1 MKLHYYIRGGILF
14 GLTSYIVY
22 LVQLDKLH
30 YYIVP
35 RMAPYMK
42 LSVIALY
49 MLALYCIYLAWQEKG
64 KHEHT
69 RESEHSHEHQHIHEH
84 DDHNCSC
91 QHEVPRSKTK
101 SVLLYS
107 IFIVPLLLGFAMP
120 DQLMGSDIAAVKG
133 MNLSASNGA
142 SLQQTKVA
150 DLDSFDVQVP
160 SVEGSLEAST
170 GSDPKVDLEAENKA
184 TVEADAKA
192 GATVD
197 IEGSGDVNQDDE
209 VVDQSANEMETKNA
223 SNSLVSSTDDDQS
236 FDALFPSDQYSVELA
251 ELGKLL
257 YQKDI
262 IAVKEEGFLETLT
275 SLDLYRDNFIG
286 KTIRISGFVYRED
299 DMSEDTFVISR
310 MAMQCCSADASP
322 YGFLVQWDDANAF
335 EKDKWIEVIGTF
347 GLTEYN
353 GIEIVQLKATEIT
366 TIEAPNDP
374 YVYPY
379 FDDFVKIAEE

>member
-1 MKLHYYIRGGILF
+1 MSQHRNMKLHYYIRGGILF

-91 QHEVPRSKTK
+91 QHEMPRSKTK

-142 SLQQTKVA
+142 SLQQTKA
-150 DLDSFDVQVP
+150 TDLDSYDVQVP
-160 SVEGSLEAST
+160 SVEDSLEAST
-170 GSDPKVDLEAENKA
+170 GSDPKADPEAENKA

-209 VVDQSANEMETKNA
+209 AVDRSANETETKNA
-223 SNSLVSSTDDDQS
+223 SNSLGSSTDDEQS

-286 KTIRISGFVYRED
+286 KAIRISGFVYRED
-299 DMSEDTFVISR
+299 DMREDTYVISR
-310 MAMQCCSADASP
+310 MAKQC
-322 YGFLVQWDDANAF
+322 
-335 EKDKWIEVIGTF
+335 
-347 GLTEYN
+347 
-353 GIEIVQLKATEIT
+353 
-366 TIEAPNDP
+366 
-374 YVYPY
+374 
-379 FDDFVKIAEE
+379 